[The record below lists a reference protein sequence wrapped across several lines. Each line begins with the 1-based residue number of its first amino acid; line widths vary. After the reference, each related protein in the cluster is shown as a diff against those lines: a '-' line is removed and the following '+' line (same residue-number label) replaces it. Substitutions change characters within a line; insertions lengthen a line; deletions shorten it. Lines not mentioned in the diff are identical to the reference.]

1 MLYPELFKQ
10 LESVRWNMEK
20 DIPWASF
27 EAHRLTDEQAQTIKM
42 NAITEWAALP
52 ATEMFLRDNRGDSD
66 FCAFL
71 SIWFFEEQKHSLVL
85 MEYLRRFRPELMPTE
100 AELHEVRFE
109 FDPAPALETLM
120 LHFCGEI
127 RLNHW
132 YRRAAEWHTEPVIKK
147 IYTTLSQDEARHGGA
162 YLRYM
167 KRAINNFGGEAKAAF
182 SKVGVLMASARRTAQ
197 ALHPTNLHVN
207 KSLFPRDTVQ
217 SRMPNPE
224 WMDQWLNQQINF
236 DAIWEGKVVDRILH
250 NLSLLF
256 DRSFKTVQEL
266 NRYRKEIAQQVAQEV
281 AASVKSTSASEPSL
295 SVP

>member
-1 MLYPELFKQ
+1 MLYPELFRQ
-10 LESVRWNMEK
+10 LESVRWNMER

-27 EAHRLTDEQAQTIKM
+27 EPQSLTDEQAQTIKM
-42 NAITEWAALP
+42 NAITEWSALP
-52 ATEMFLRDNRGDSD
+52 ATEMFLRDNREDSD
-66 FCAFL
+66 FSAFM

-85 MEYLRRFRPELMPTE
+85 MEYLRRFRPELVPTE
-100 AELHEVRFE
+100 QELHDVRFE

-120 LHFCGEI
+120 MHFCGEI

-132 YRRAAEWHTEPVIKK
+132 YRRASEWHTEPVIKQ

-167 KRAINNFGGEAKAAF
+167 KRAINTFGTEAKSAF
-182 SKVGVLMASARRTAQ
+182 TKVGVLMASARRTAQ

-217 SRMPNPE
+217 SRLPDP
-224 WMDQWLNQQINF
+224 QWLEQWLDSQINF
-236 DAIWEGKVVDRILH
+236 DAAWEGKVVDRILH
-250 NLSLLF
+250 NMGLLL

-266 NRYRKEIAQQVAQEV
+266 NRYRKELSKEM
-281 AASVKSTSASEPSL
+281 AAVKP
-295 SVP
+295 